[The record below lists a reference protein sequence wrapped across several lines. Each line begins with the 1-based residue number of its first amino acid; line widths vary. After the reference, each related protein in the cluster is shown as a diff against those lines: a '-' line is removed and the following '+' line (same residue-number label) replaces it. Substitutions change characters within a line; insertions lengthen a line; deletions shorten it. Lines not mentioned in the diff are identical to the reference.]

1 MKKMDRVFQSKV
13 DFSSYLLLAFALTAT
28 VWAMWNKT
36 GLIYA
41 PCIVLVALIV
51 ERIIHTQYVV
61 TADGHLVIQR
71 GRLSKDKT
79 LSIQSIARIDQVARF
94 HIGRKSF
101 GQYLIVVM
109 SGGEQVAIRPKYESA
124 FVEHI
129 TKRRNQMDQAAPKHI
144 DPSNDASTTYS
155 SDDLT
160 TTIDAETDEE

>member
-1 MKKMDRVFQSKV
+1 MDRVFQSKA

-28 VWAMWNKT
+28 IWAMWNKT

-79 LSIQSIARIDQVARF
+79 LSIQSIARIDQVSRF

-109 SGGEQVAIRPKYESA
+109 SSGEQVAIQPKNESA

-129 TKRRNQMDQAAPKHI
+129 TKRRHQMDQAAPKHI
-144 DPSNDASTTYS
+144 APSDNASSAVFT

-160 TTIDAETDEE
+160 TAIDDETDEE